1 MEPPWLQVSHDAAA
15 SDKFWYDISSTIT
28 ARAVSEGWT
37 RDDCVAAQMQTRL
50 LSYTSNCDDC
60 YYPSTPQ
67 YIMHNA
73 PWNDW
78 VPPSKRF
85 KHVEQ
90 AADSQKIQPALN
102 RVCARLC
109 SSEASTDGESL
120 RISLHNSKIVFAH
133 VERSSDGTRF
143 LRLLRGSEVLASMD
157 VSFLQ
162 IVQANNRA
170 VALMP
175 RLGSEH
181 ACPVLF
187 LVFQN
192 SARVANFDRM
202 LM

>member
-1 MEPPWLQVSHDAAA
+1 MAAAA
-15 SDKFWYDISSTIT
+15 SDRFCYDISSAII

-37 RDDCVAAQMQTRL
+37 RDDCVAARIQTRL

-60 YYPSTPQ
+60 YYPSTPED
-67 YIMHNA
+67 IMHNA

-85 KHVEQ
+85 NRFEQ
-90 AADSQKIQPALN
+90 GADSQKLQPALN
-102 RVCARLC
+102 RVRARLC
-109 SSEASTDGESL
+109 SFAASADEESL
-120 RISLHNSKIVFAH
+120 MISLKNSKIVFAH

-143 LRLLRGSEVLASMD
+143 LRLFRGSDLLASMD

-162 IVQANNRA
+162 IVQVNGRA

-175 RLGSEH
+175 RLKPEH

-192 SARVANFDRM
+192 SARVATFARM
-202 LM
+202 VM